1 MQPERASQEQG
12 RAQQAFRE
20 PAAAEPREWG
30 WPASQPER
38 EMRALRGPPPVRRAS
53 QEQRRALQGPPE
65 RRASRREP
73 EPEAVPPER
82 RQGPVSA

>member
-1 MQPERASQEQG
+1 
-12 RAQQAFRE
+12 
-20 PAAAEPREWG
+20 
-30 WPASQPER
+30 
-38 EMRALRGPPPVRRAS
+38 MRALRGPPPVRRAS
-53 QEQRRALQGPPE
+53 QEQRRASQGPPE